1 MFEGLAFG
9 WRTAVLTVAAA
20 VILPIAVGLWN
31 AFHDRLAARTL
42 AGLLV
47 VLVGVFT
54 PWLIG
59 FAGFYDRWPWLT
71 FLPVANPLWAPP
83 LLFLYAHALTRG
95 AWPDRGWRHLVP
107 GAVQFVWQAAG
118 FVLPLPLKDRW
129 SDLSMPVSGPLFA
142 ALLTVSFLAY
152 GVATM
157 RVMARHRAAMADI
170 RSDDA
175 RFAALWLR
183 RAMAVSTGLALI
195 WSVHAVWDAISPLG
209 YRGLMGLYAGV
220 AAVGVYLA
228 IEGWRQTR
236 IPFPRLEAV
245 APGPSLAP
253 GGRDWTAQGKTWGE
267 RVEMEGWHL
276 EPDLTLAGLA
286 ARLGTNT
293 GYLSRAINEGLGV
306 NFSTFI
312 NDRRCDA
319 VANRLRAK
327 AAESVLTL
335 ALEAGFSSKASFN
348 RAFRARFGQTP
359 QEMRAEV
366 RRLKS

>member
-1 MFEGLAFG
+1 MFDGLVFG

-59 FAGFYDRWPWLT
+59 FAGFYDRWEWLT

-95 AWPDRGWRHLVP
+95 HWPKKGWRHLVP
-107 GAVQFVWQAAG
+107 GAVQFLWQLAG
-118 FVLPLPLKDRW
+118 FLLPLPLKDRW
-129 SDLSMPVSGPLFA
+129 EDLSTPVSGPFFTV
-142 ALLTVSFLAY
+142 LLTVSFVAY
-152 GVATM
+152 GVGTI
-157 RVMARHRAAMADI
+157 RLMAQHRSALAET

-183 RAMAVSTGLALI
+183 RAMGAGTGLALI
-195 WSVHAVWDAISPLG
+195 WSVYGIWDAISPLG

-220 AAVGVYLA
+220 AAVAVYLA
-228 IEGWRQTR
+228 VEGWRQTR
-236 IPFPRLEAV
+236 VPYPKIEVVAV
-245 APGPSLAP
+245 GMASSPG
-253 GGRDWTAQGKTWGE
+253 RRNWTAQGRAWAEK
-267 RVEMEGWHL
+267 VAAEGWHL

-312 NDRRCDA
+312 NDLRCDA
-319 VANRLRAK
+319 VADQLRAGSG
-327 AAESVLTL
+327 ASVLTL

-359 QEMRAEV
+359 QTMRAEA

>member
-1 MFEGLAFG
+1 MFDGLAFG

-20 VILPIAVGLWN
+20 VILPIAAGLWN

-59 FAGFYDRWPWLT
+59 FAGFYDRWEWLT

-83 LLFLYAHALTRG
+83 LLFLYAHALTR
-95 AWPDRGWRHLVP
+95 ARWPKRAWRHLVP
-107 GAVQFVWQAAG
+107 GAVQFVWQTAG

-129 SDLSMPVSGPLFA
+129 EDLSAPVTGPLFT

-152 GVATM
+152 GRATM
-157 RVMARHRAAMADI
+157 RLMARHRASMAET

-183 RAMAVSTGLALI
+183 RAMGVSLGLALM
-195 WSVHAVWDAISPLG
+195 WSVYGIWDAISPLG
-209 YRGLMGLYAGV
+209 YRGLMGLYVGV
-220 AAVGVYLA
+220 SAVAVYLA
-228 IEGWRQTR
+228 VEGWRQTR
-236 IPFPRLEAV
+236 VPYPKIEVV
-245 APGPSLAP
+245 AAPPTAPPGR
-253 GGRDWTAQGKTWGE
+253 RDWTAQGRAWGE
-267 RVEMEGWHL
+267 RLAAEGWHL

-293 GYLSRAINEGLGV
+293 AYLSRAINEGLGV

-312 NDRRCDA
+312 NDLRCDA
-319 VANRLRAK
+319 VADRLRAK
-327 AAESVLTL
+327 TAVPVLTL
-335 ALEAGFSSKASFN
+335 ALDAGFSSKASFN

-359 QEMRAEV
+359 QEMRAEA